1 MPWPRP
7 TRRRRP
13 WRAAP
18 ALLTALAA
26 LPGAGAH
33 ADNDLQLAWS
43 GYGSLSAFQGAA
55 RGAAVR
61 TDPLG
66 AGVSRD
72 GQWRWDG
79 DSRLAGQARLSLAS
93 GQEAVVQLASSNA
106 IDGHYRPRVQ
116 WAYVSTP
123 AGPDLSLRL
132 GRQTLPV
139 LRQSETR
146 DVGVAQV
153 AARPNPAVYALNVG
167 APVDGANLSW
177 EPSGATS
184 NWRLDL
190 GVGRSQARLAQTRV
204 DVRRSLVAALQWQD
218 GVWTVRGAASS
229 FRLDLD
235 TRPLAASPALS
246 ECLNCASVLADRAP
260 ARGVKGQLYSGLLI
274 WDGHPWE
281 VSVEAVWRES
291 NSVLTPR
298 AWGAYAQVSRRL
310 GDWRLQGALGRL
322 AFREAALG
330 LQARPGASAAG
341 QASVALMDRYLQAP
355 NDLAVV
361 QAGGA
366 VDLAP
371 QLVLKLQLE
380 QWRAVRDRTTGRN
393 GLVVLATPP
402 VGRDTPSWNGR
413 ARLTTVSLD
422 FAF

>member
-7 TRRRRP
+7 SRRRRP

-18 ALLTALAA
+18 ALLMAGMGLMG
-26 LPGAGAH
+26 PGAR
-33 ADNDLQLAWS
+33 ADNDLRLAWS
-43 GYGSLSAFQGAA
+43 GYGSVSAFQ
-55 RGAAVR
+55 AAVSDAGIR

-66 AGVSRD
+66 AGVSRE

-106 IDGHYRPRVQ
+106 VDGHYRPKVQ

-123 AGPDLSLRL
+123 AGPQLSLRL

-153 AARPNPAVYALNVG
+153 AVRPNPAVYSLNVG

-177 EPSGATS
+177 EPSADSS

-190 GVGRSQARLAQTRV
+190 GVGRSEARLAQTRV
-204 DVRRSLVAALQWQD
+204 NVRRSLVAALQWQD
-218 GVWTVRGAASS
+218 GPWTLRGAASS
-229 FRLDLD
+229 FRVDVD
-235 TRPLAASPALS
+235 SRSPAASPAFNA
-246 ECLNCASVLADRAP
+246 CLNCAAVLGDRAP
-260 ARGVKGQLYSGLLI
+260 SQGVKGQLYSGLLI

-281 VSVEAVWRES
+281 VSMEAVWRSS

-310 GDWRLQGALGRL
+310 GDWRLHAALGRL
-322 AFREAALG
+322 AYRESPLG
-330 LQARPGASAAG
+330 LLADPAASPAS
-341 QASVALMDRYLQAP
+341 QASIALLDRYLQAP
-355 NDLAVV
+355 NDLAQV
-361 QAGGA
+361 QAGA
-366 VDLAP
+366 AFDLAP
-371 QLVLKLQLE
+371 QLVLKLQVE
-380 QWRAVRDRTTGRN
+380 QWRAVRDRSTGRN

-402 VGRDTPSWNGR
+402 VGRDIPAWNGR